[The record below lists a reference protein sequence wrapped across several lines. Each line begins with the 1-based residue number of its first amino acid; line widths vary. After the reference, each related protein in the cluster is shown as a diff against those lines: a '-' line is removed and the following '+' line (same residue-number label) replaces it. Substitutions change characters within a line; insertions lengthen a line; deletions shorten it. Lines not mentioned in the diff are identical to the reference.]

1 MLLSVVVPCFNEGPV
16 IAETQRRISA
26 SLDQLGED
34 FEVIFVDDGSLDDT
48 GELLR
53 RIAFQDSRCRVI
65 SLSRNF
71 GHQLAVTAGIEY
83 ATGDAVVLIDADLQ
97 DPPDLIAEMVRLWRA
112 GYQVVYGVRV
122 ERQGESRF
130 KRASA
135 ALFYRLINGLSDT
148 PIPLDTG
155 DFRLMDREVVSALK
169 QMPERDRFLR
179 GMVSWVGFRQAAL
192 PYRREARYAGESKYP
207 LWKMIRFALD
217 GMTSFSMAPLRLAS
231 WLGFGVS
238 SAALVGVLIAL
249 FFRLFTKSWVPGWA
263 GLFIAVLFM
272 GGVQLICLGVVG
284 EYVGRIYGEAKG
296 RPLFLVDTERSVRAN
311 MGSDTLLATTRRS
324 VVGATLRPFGTT
336 PPLHDRVASRRA
348 APERADT

>member
-1 MLLSVVVPCFNEGPV
+1 V

-34 FEVIFVDDGSLDDT
+34 FELIFVDDGSLDDT
-48 GELLR
+48 GDLLR
-53 RIAFQDSRCRVI
+53 RIAFQDARCRVI

-71 GHQLAVTAGIEY
+71 GHQVAVTAGIEY

-192 PYRREARYAGESKYP
+192 PYQRHARYAGESKYP

-217 GMTSFSMAPLRLAS
+217 GMTVPALLALAKS
-231 WLGFGVS
+231 KGLT
-238 SAALVGVLIAL
+238 ATTKTRKAELIAL
-249 FFRLFTKSWVPGWA
+249 LSA
-263 GLFIAVLFM
+263 
-272 GGVQLICLGVVG
+272 
-284 EYVGRIYGEAKG
+284 
-296 RPLFLVDTERSVRAN
+296 
-311 MGSDTLLATTRRS
+311 
-324 VVGATLRPFGTT
+324 
-336 PPLHDRVASRRA
+336 
-348 APERADT
+348 